1 MVYISGKMTG
11 EPNYRD
17 IFHKHELALISL
29 GNEVFNPVYLS
40 DYLIASHHIDDKTA
54 WTEEMRGFFLKEDIK
69 ALLQCDTIYMI
80 PGWES
85 SRGATFE
92 REVAEKCG
100 IKIVEG
106 MEL

>member
-1 MVYISGKMTG
+1 
-11 EPNYRD
+11 
-17 IFHKHELALISL
+17 
-29 GNEVFNPVYLS
+29 
-40 DYLIASHHIDDKTA
+40 
-54 WTEEMRGFFLKEDIK
+54 MRGFFLKEDIK

>member
-1 MVYISGKMTG
+1 MIYISGKMTG
-11 EPNYRD
+11 EPSYRE
-17 IFHKHELALISL
+17 IFKKHEDALVSL

-40 DYLIASHHIDDKTA
+40 DYLIASHHIDDMTA